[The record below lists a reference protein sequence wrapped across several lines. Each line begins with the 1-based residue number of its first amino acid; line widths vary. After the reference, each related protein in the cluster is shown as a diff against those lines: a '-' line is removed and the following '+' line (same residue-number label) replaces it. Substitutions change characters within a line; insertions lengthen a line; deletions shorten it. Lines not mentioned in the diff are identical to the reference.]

1 MEGVERIFDRL
12 PFLFPMSSSV
22 SHSRRSGFTLIELLV
37 VIAIIALLAAI
48 LFPAFATAREKAR
61 SVSCASN
68 LRQLGM
74 GLMQYTQDYD
84 SYLPN
89 NDNSGGG
96 GRWQCTFEMMEPY
109 YKSAQ
114 ILMCPSATDTQK
126 FNLMGDAARP
136 FSTYSINN
144 VYWNDAT
151 DRTFEK
157 PGMMEGSLAEPA
169 QTIFAGDSKGQSNAF
184 DFQVTGYQYMATQPI
199 TQGSGAQ
206 GSFCYRHRD
215 GANFVFF
222 DGHVKWMPVG
232 QTNKRAVA
240 DNNKLFY
247 FTRTT
252 K

>member
-1 MEGVERIFDRL
+1 MT
-12 PFLFPMSSSV
+12 SSSLFL
-22 SHSRRSGFTLIELLV
+22 SRRHGFTLIELLV

-74 GLMQYTQDYD
+74 GLIQYTQDYD

-96 GRWQCTFEMMEPY
+96 GRWECTFEMMQPY
-109 YKSAQ
+109 YKSSQ
-114 ILMCPSATDTQK
+114 ILMCPSATETQK
-126 FNLMGDAARP
+126 FNLMGDPARP

-144 VYWNDAT
+144 VYWYDGT
-151 DRTFEK
+151 DSTFEK
-157 PGMMEGSLAEPA
+157 PGVMEGAFADPS
-169 QTIFAGDSKGQSNAF
+169 QTIFAGDSQIVNSGWA
-184 DFQVTGYQYMATQPI
+184 FQVTGYQYMATKPI
-199 TQGSGAQ
+199 TQGSGGQ

-222 DGHVKWMPVG
+222 DGHVKWLPVG
-232 QTNKRAVA
+232 ETNKRAA
-240 DNNKLFY
+240 TNNNKLFY